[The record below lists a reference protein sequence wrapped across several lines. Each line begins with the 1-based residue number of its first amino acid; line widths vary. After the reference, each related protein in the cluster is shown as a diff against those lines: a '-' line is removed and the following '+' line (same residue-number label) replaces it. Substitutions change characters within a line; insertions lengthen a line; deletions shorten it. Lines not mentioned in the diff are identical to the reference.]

1 MISTRIHK
9 PTNTPLYR
17 RQIALPQPEFDGR
30 LTSRSGEDVNA
41 ISGAGIDEKGTIRRV
56 SVKEGMKE
64 IWQK

>member
-1 MISTRIHK
+1 MISTRIRK

-41 ISGAGIDEKGTIRRV
+41 ISGAVIDGKGTIRSV

-64 IWQK
+64 ICQK